1 VDEKEEEAKEKAE
14 SMGESLEGSSRFGE
28 EEEEEAQAKGQSEAK
43 AQAKELEQAEAEV
56 TWRVTRRLLP
66 TMSNRQMTKVWVSGR
81 KRRRSERANRSHW
94 ASHLKSGSL
103 CRVA

>member
-28 EEEEEAQAKGQSEAK
+28 EEEEEAQAKGQSE
-43 AQAKELEQAEAEV
+43 AKELEQAEAEV